1 MLCGSLKLQHRLER
15 DCDRAFLI
23 LCFFL
28 TNANVGMKFAPNLAV
43 FFPLSLPRYRTYQ
56 IFSYI
61 IRSAA
66 FEPCLQDVLTSYVT

>member
-43 FFPLSLPRYRTYQ
+43 CSVSPSLDIGRIIYFHISYGLPLSNH
-56 IFSYI
+56 
-61 IRSAA
+61 A
-66 FEPCLQDVLTSYVT
+66 FKMF